1 MDQEHYDIAIVG
13 GGIIGLA
20 HAYIAAKELG
30 LRVLLLEREDRAI
43 GASIRN
49 FGMIWPIGQSSEALP
64 MAMQSRQYW
73 LEASSLA
80 NFWAP
85 SVGSLHLAYREDE
98 LAVLTDFVDGAK
110 ARGYEVQL
118 QSPAAICAANPAIV
132 AEGLLGG
139 MYSATEV
146 NVDPR
151 QAISQLH
158 LYLSEALGVDIRYRH
173 LVKEISYP
181 QVHTSQG
188 SFSAD
193 RVIVATGADFETLYP
208 ELFAA
213 APIQKCKLQMMRTP
227 IQPAAYSLGANL
239 AAGLTL
245 QHYASFKTC
254 ESLARL
260 EARIAMEMPQYNQY
274 GIHVMAS
281 QTVLGEITIGDSHE
295 YGHTFDPF
303 ITQEINQLV
312 LDYLATF
319 LRLPDPSIQSY
330 WYGIYPKLQNGK
342 SVLILHPEPG
352 VTVVNGVGGAGMTMS
367 FGLAEAILSG
377 RSEPAIF
384 EDLKREA

>member
-1 MDQEHYDIAIVG
+1 MNQRHYDIAIVG

-80 NFWAP
+80 NFWAA
-85 SVGSLHLAYREDE
+85 SVGSLHLAYRDDE

-110 ARGYEVQL
+110 AQGYQVQL
-118 QSPAAICAANPAIV
+118 QSPATICAANPAIV
-132 AEGLLGG
+132 PNGLLGG

-146 NVDPR
+146 NVDAR

-158 LYLSEALGVDIRYRH
+158 LYLSEVLGVDIRYRH
-173 LVKEISYP
+173 LVKEIAYP

-208 ELFAA
+208 ALFAA
-213 APIQKCKLQMMRTP
+213 APIQKCKLQMLRTAP
-227 IQPAAYSLGANL
+227 QPRPYQLGANL

-245 QHYASFKTC
+245 QHYAAFKSC
-254 ESLARL
+254 PSLAAL
-260 EARIAMEMPQYNQY
+260 QERIASEMADYNHY

-281 QTVLGEITIGDSHE
+281 QTALGEITIGDSHE

-303 ITQEINQLV
+303 ICQEINQLI

-319 LRLPDPSIQSY
+319 LRLPAPLIASC
-330 WYGIYPKLQNGK
+330 WYGIYPKLQNAK
-342 SVLILHPEPG
+342 PALIVETEPG

-367 FGLAEAILSG
+367 FGIASALLSG
-377 RSEPAIF
+377 QIKPDMLR
-384 EDLKREA
+384 